1 MTKRK
6 NSRRADPTKAQKKSA
21 TKHGTCSDKNKPL
34 MFVCAVCV
42 SFAPIATRRMI
53 FLIFCQEIKK
63 NGADTAA
70 ADHSA
75 IAIST
80 PALTQYIGIA
90 HWQTIWICMGIILCG
105 KTYTR
110 LFSPYCLVFVF
121 SVFSFYCQCNKS
133 RNIRIGNMNF
143 FPSRF

>member
-21 TKHGTCSDKNKPL
+21 TKHGTCSNTNQPL
-34 MFVCAVCV
+34 MVVCAVCV
-42 SFAPIATRRMI
+42 SFAPIATRRMV
-53 FLIFCQEIKK
+53 FLIFRQEMKK
-63 NGADTAA
+63 TGVDTAA

-80 PALTQYIGIA
+80 TALTQYIGIA
-90 HWQTIWICMGIILCG
+90 HWQTIWICMGIVPCG

-110 LFSPYCLVFVF
+110 LFSPSRSLSCLTDFPF
-121 SVFSFYCQCNKS
+121 SRQCDKS
-133 RNIRIGNMNF
+133 RNIRIGNIDF
-143 FPSRF
+143 FPCGF

>member
-6 NSRRADPTKAQKKSA
+6 NSRRAAPRKHKKERNKAWDLLGHKQTLK
-21 TKHGTCSDKNKPL
+21 
-34 MFVCAVCV
+34 VCL
-42 SFAPIATRRMI
+42 RRMRILCSYCNSENDI
-53 FLIFCQEIKK
+53 FIVLPRNKK
-63 NGADTAA
+63 TGADTAA

-90 HWQTIWICMGIILCG
+90 HWQTIWICMGIVPCG

-110 LFSPYCLVFVF
+110 LFSPSQSLSCLTDFPF
-121 SVFSFYCQCNKS
+121 PRHSDKS
-133 RNIRIGNMNF
+133 RNIRIGNMDF
-143 FPSRF
+143 FPCGF

>member
-21 TKHGTCSDKNKPL
+21 TKHGTCSDTNQTL
-34 MFVCAVCV
+34 NVCLCRMRIL
-42 SFAPIATRRMI
+42 APIATRRMI
-53 FLIFCQEIKK
+53 FLIFRQEIKK
-63 NGADTAA
+63 TGADTAA

-90 HWQTIWICMGIILCG
+90 HWQTIWICMGILPCG

-110 LFSPYCLVFVF
+110 LFSPSRSLSCLTDFPF
-121 SVFSFYCQCNKS
+121 SRQCDKS
-133 RNIRIGNMNF
+133 RNVRIWNMYF
-143 FPSRF
+143 FPCGF

>member
-6 NSRRADPTKAQKKSA
+6 NSRRADPTKAPKKSA
-21 TKHGTCSDKNKPL
+21 TKHGTCSNTNQPL
-34 MFVCAVCV
+34 MVVCVVCV
-42 SFAPIATRRMI
+42 SFAPIATRRMV
-53 FLIFCQEIKK
+53 FLIFRQEIKK
-63 NGADTAA
+63 TGADTAA

-90 HWQTIWICMGIILCG
+90 HWQTIWICMGIAPCG

-110 LFSPYCLVFVF
+110 LFSPSRSLSCLTDFPF
-121 SVFSFYCQCNKS
+121 SRQCDKS
-133 RNIRIGNMNF
+133 RNIRIGNIDF
-143 FPSRF
+143 FPCGF

>member
-21 TKHGTCSDKNKPL
+21 TKHGTCSDTNKPL

-63 NGADTAA
+63 TGADTAA
-70 ADHSA
+70 ADRSA

-90 HWQTIWICMGIILCG
+90 HWQTIWICMGIVPCG

-110 LFSPYCLVFVF
+110 LFSPSRSLSCLTDFPF
-121 SVFSFYCQCNKS
+121 SRQCDKS
-133 RNIRIGNMNF
+133 RNIRIGNIDF
-143 FPSRF
+143 FPCGF

>member
-21 TKHGTCSDKNKPL
+21 TKHGTCSNTNQPL
-34 MFVCAVCV
+34 MVVCAVCV

-53 FLIFCQEIKK
+53 FLIFRQEIKK
-63 NGADTAA
+63 TGADTAA

-90 HWQTIWICMGIILCG
+90 HWQTIWICMGIVPCG

-110 LFSPYCLVFVF
+110 LFSPSRSLSCLTDFPF
-121 SVFSFYCQCNKS
+121 SRQCDKS
-133 RNIRIGNMNF
+133 RNIRIGNINF
-143 FPSRF
+143 FPCGF

>member
-21 TKHGTCSDKNKPL
+21 TKHGTCSNTNQPL
-34 MFVCAVCV
+34 MVVCAVCV

-53 FLIFCQEIKK
+53 FLIFRQEIKK
-63 NGADTAA
+63 TGADTAA

-90 HWQTIWICMGIILCG
+90 HWQTIWICTGIAPCG

-110 LFSPYCLVFVF
+110 LFSPFLSLSCLTDFPF
-121 SVFSFYCQCNKS
+121 SRQCDKS
-133 RNIRIGNMNF
+133 RNIRIGNINF
-143 FPSRF
+143 FPCGF